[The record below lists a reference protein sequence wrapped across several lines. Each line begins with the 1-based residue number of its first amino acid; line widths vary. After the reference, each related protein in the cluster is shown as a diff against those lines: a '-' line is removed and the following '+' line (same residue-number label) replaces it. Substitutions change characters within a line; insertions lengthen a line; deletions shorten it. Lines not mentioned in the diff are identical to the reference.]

1 MPTIYSYLEFRVFV
15 RYSVNNRFTGG
26 QITYIPRRCGI
37 VRLQM
42 IATKEKKGRERF
54 FYVPLPK
61 KMGEEIDELL
71 DKHGDR
77 LSLLSRNDLV
87 RAATREYM
95 EKIRKE
101 SKN

>member
-1 MPTIYSYLEFRVFV
+1 
-15 RYSVNNRFTGG
+15 
-26 QITYIPRRCGI
+26 
-37 VRLQM
+37 M
-42 IATKEKKGRERF
+42 IATKEKTGRDRF

-61 KMGEEIDELL
+61 AMGEEIDELL

-77 LSLLSRNDLV
+77 LSLLSRNDFV

-101 SKN
+101 ARD